1 MAKKKAVVIGKTKE
15 LKEAADYA
23 QVAAGE
29 SLIGEEHWAKVA
41 AKCGGEAKLIK
52 KLGLKDKRVKASKGA

>member
-1 MAKKKAVVIGKTKE
+1 MAKKKALVIGKTKE
-15 LKEAADYA
+15 LKKAADYA

-29 SLIGEEHWAKVA
+29 SLIDEGHWAKVS

-52 KLGLKDKRVKASKGA
+52 RLGLKDKRVKVDKDA